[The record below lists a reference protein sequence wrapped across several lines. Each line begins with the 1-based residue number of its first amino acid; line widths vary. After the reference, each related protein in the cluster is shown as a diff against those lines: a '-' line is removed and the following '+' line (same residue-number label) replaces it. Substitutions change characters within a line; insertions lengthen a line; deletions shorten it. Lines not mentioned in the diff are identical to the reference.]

1 MMLERASTSMRAR
14 SIHTHSLRVS
24 STRPR
29 RAGRGQLQVLA
40 AAKAPKKVEVV
51 LSKEIASLGRAGEV
65 KKVSVG
71 YLKNYLLPQGLA
83 EPATEQVLSQIKAQ
97 QDRASAEKEAVKEG
111 AQRIATA
118 LSLAKNFV
126 IKKEASD
133 EDSTYGSVTLTE
145 LKAVIKKQTG
155 VDLEDNM
162 IDLPVIKELGTF
174 PVTATLHPE
183 VKADFTVTVQKS

>member
-1 MMLERASTSMRAR
+1 
-14 SIHTHSLRVS
+14 
-24 STRPR
+24 
-29 RAGRGQLQVLA
+29 
-40 AAKAPKKVEVV
+40 